1 MSHGDRLLESPHGL
15 APLSPTMYPGERFNG
30 FSHLAGLLLA
40 LPGAVWLL
48 ARSMPSGDIQKTAGV
63 LIFALSVIVLYASSM
78 LFHSTRGSAKRFWER
93 VDHCAIY
100 LLIAGTVT
108 PFALVGSMDTSAD
121 PWNIAALAAIWCL
134 AGIGI
139 GHTLWSPATTAPPL
153 WLYIGMGWMGV
164 VITLRAA
171 PGLAPGGLVLLLG
184 GGALYTIG
192 TFFYLNRGG
201 WRHAHGIWHLFV
213 LGGTASHYMAIG
225 AYLL

>member
-1 MSHGDRLLESPHGL
+1 
-15 APLSPTMYPGERFNG
+15 MYPGERFNG
-30 FSHLAGLLLA
+30 FSHLTGTVMALL
-40 LPGAVWLL
+40 GAVWLL
-48 ARSMPSGDIQKTAGV
+48 ARSASSDDIQKTVGV
-63 LIFALSVIVLYASSM
+63 LIFALSVIVLYTSST
-78 LFHSTRGSAKRFWER
+78 LFHSTRGATRLFWER

-108 PFALVGSMDTSAD
+108 PFALGSMDNNTSAD

-139 GHTLWSPATTAPPL
+139 AHTLRPAAVATPPL

-171 PGLAPGGLVLLLG
+171 PDLAPAGLALLLG
-184 GGALYTIG
+184 GGALYTVG
-192 TFFYLNRGG
+192 TFFYLNRRG

-213 LGGTASHYMAIG
+213 LGGTTSHYVAIG
-225 AYLL
+225 AYLV

>member
-1 MSHGDRLLESPHGL
+1 
-15 APLSPTMYPGERFNG
+15 MYPGERFNG
-30 FSHLAGLLLA
+30 FSHLVGLLMALA
-40 LPGAVWLL
+40 GTVWLL
-48 ARSMPSGDIQKTAGV
+48 ATSLPSGDIQKTAGV
-63 LIFALSVIVLYASSM
+63 LIFALSVIVLYAASM
-78 LFHSTRGSAKRFWER
+78 LFHSTRGSAKVFWER

-108 PFALVGSMDTSAD
+108 PFALGSMDLSTD
-121 PWNIAALAAIWCL
+121 PWSKAALAVIWCL

-139 GHTLWSPATTAPPL
+139 WHTLRPPAVAAPPL

-171 PGLAPGGLVLLLG
+171 PDMAPAGLALLLG

-192 TFFYLNRGG
+192 TFFYLNRRG

-213 LGGTASHYMAIG
+213 LGGTASHYVVIG